1 MRRLA
6 IFLSLLMP
14 AIPLF
19 AQKDAEAVKILDRF
33 SARALAAPSVSMKFD
48 LITTDQ
54 TDGTTKTDEG
64 SIILKKDKYRLDL
77 PDNIIWFDG
86 ETSWN
91 YLPDEKEVTIT
102 KPEKSDD
109 SFQTRPSSIFTI
121 YRKGYK
127 IRLVEDRTNSYL
139 IDLYPE
145 DINSDNIRIRL
156 DIQKPDLN
164 LNSLEYKYRNGITV
178 TVRAKEYNLKQKPE
192 DSTFVFSP
200 DKYKGVEINDMR

>member
-1 MRRLA
+1 MKRSA
-6 IFLSLLMP
+6 IFLFLLLP
-14 AIPLF
+14 ASTLF
-19 AQKDAEAVKILDRF
+19 SQKDAEAVKILDRF

-77 PDNIIWFDG
+77 PGNIIWFNG

-102 KPEKSDD
+102 KPEKNDE

-156 DIQKPDLN
+156 DIQKP
-164 LNSLEYKYRNGITV
+164 
-178 TVRAKEYNLKQKPE
+178 
-192 DSTFVFSP
+192 
-200 DKYKGVEINDMR
+200 